1 MQKVSILVMM
11 VLFITMNSSAQTFR
25 PVTDPGKVLA
35 ALKKSSES
43 ATTVQADFEEEK
55 VMAVLKAPQRS
66 SGVFYYRKSDQLRWE
81 QQKPTQYIILI
92 NGDKLRVQEKG
103 KEKNVGQAGRMASQ
117 IRDLMLGLVNGDF
130 QNSKDFSQTI
140 SENSS
145 AYQISLVPVNK
156 RLKGMYSQIDL
167 VFAKSTMRLK
177 DLTFLHKDGDRS
189 MMRFSN
195 EKVNQ
200 PIAERLFSEF

>member
-66 SGVFYYRKSDQLRWE
+66 SGVFYYRKNDRLRWE

-200 PIAERLFSEF
+200 PIAERIFSEF

>member
-66 SGVFYYRKSDQLRWE
+66 SGVFYYRKNDQLRWE

-92 NGDKLRVQEKG
+92 NGYKLRVQEKG

-156 RLKGMYSQIDL
+156 RLKGMYIQIDL

>member
-66 SGVFYYRKSDQLRWE
+66 SGVFYYRKNDQLRWE

-200 PIAERLFSEF
+200 PIAERIFSEF